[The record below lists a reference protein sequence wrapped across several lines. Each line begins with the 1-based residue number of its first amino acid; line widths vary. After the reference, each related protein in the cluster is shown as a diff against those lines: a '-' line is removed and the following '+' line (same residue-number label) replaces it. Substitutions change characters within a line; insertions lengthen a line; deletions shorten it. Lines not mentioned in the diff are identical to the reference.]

1 MDQKLVVFC
10 RIPGRWRAGMQHPQ
24 VAAYPLSH
32 FSAAQLAE
40 LRGDEVF
47 SLAIGE
53 VATPAMVEQLMGHA
67 FHREHEAAKKAAVVG
82 SGKSKSDPKKAAG

>member
-10 RIPGRWRAGMQHPQ
+10 RVPGRWRAGMQHPQ
-24 VAAYPLSH
+24 VAEYPLSH

-40 LRGDEVF
+40 LRGDEAF

-53 VATPAMVEQLMGHA
+53 MATPAMVEQLMGNA
-67 FHREHEAAKKAAVVG
+67 FAREHDAARKVAAVE
-82 SGKSKSDPKKAAG
+82 SGKPGKGAKA